1 MAEGLLRSRLGE
13 TGIGAAI
20 GSAGLLP
27 GGAPATPDAVATM
40 AGRGVDISGHV
51 SRTVEARELTSTPLI
66 IGMTRHHVRELCA
79 GYGAA
84 VERTYTLRELVRRG
98 ERTGGQA
105 HGESVSDWLRRVDAD
120 RRAADLTADDRDD
133 DIADPVGRP
142 RQAYEHTA
150 DVLEEQLR
158 RLVRLLE
165 DGPPRR
171 EAYADG
177 ARGEWLR
184 SERLITAG
192 DPGPRY
198 SRR

>member
-1 MAEGLLRSRLGE
+1 MAEGLLRSMLGH
-13 TGIGAAI
+13 TDIGVVV

-27 GGAPATPDAVATM
+27 GGAPATPDAVATV

-66 IGMTRHHVRELCA
+66 IGMTRHHVRELCT
-79 GYGAA
+79 GYG
-84 VERTYTLRELVRRG
+84 
-98 ERTGGQA
+98 
-105 HGESVSDWLRRVDAD
+105 AD